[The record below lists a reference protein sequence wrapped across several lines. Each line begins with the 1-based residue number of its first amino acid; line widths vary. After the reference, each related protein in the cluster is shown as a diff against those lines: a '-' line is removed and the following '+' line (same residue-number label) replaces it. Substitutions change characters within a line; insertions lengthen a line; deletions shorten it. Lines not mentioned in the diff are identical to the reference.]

1 MKAFLDWL
9 QKAVAAFIPM
19 QVGTRSTAIGFTAV
33 LALFVTA
40 WWAPGIKDQ
49 PELRAQILGP
59 TGTVPVVLGLVV
71 VRRVLD
77 KSGNGTPA
85 P

>member
-1 MKAFLDWL
+1 MKAFLDWA
-9 QKAVAAFIPM
+9 QKMIAAFIPM
-19 QVGTRSTAIGFTAV
+19 QAGTRSTAIGFTAV
-33 LALFVTA
+33 LLLFATS

-59 TGTVPVVLGLVV
+59 TGTVTVVLALVV
-71 VRRVLD
+71 TRRILD
-77 KSGNGTPA
+77 KGGSTPPA